1 MSLSSDL
8 ASTTSINTSTHAI
21 PECLREHRGW
31 TSTAFLMRRMA
42 GLMTSKRL
50 LSASGNTSSRI
61 HLDWPVIGN
70 DR

>member
-1 MSLSSDL
+1 
-8 ASTTSINTSTHAI
+8 
-21 PECLREHRGW
+21 
-31 TSTAFLMRRMA
+31 MRRMA